1 MVEREDLNTR
11 HPTPTFRE
19 KLKQV
24 EGLIKGRIL
33 YDEPMSRYTSYGIG
47 GPADALIF
55 PRDVEDLKAI
65 LRIAKEEQIPYF
77 ILGGGSNTLVRDGG
91 IRGIVINLEGAF
103 QELSSQGEEV
113 RAGAGVRLS
122 RLLAFCSKMGL
133 SGLEPLTG
141 VPGTVGGAVWG
152 NAGAFGGAISDRL
165 VRLRLVTCYA
175 EELILDR
182 KSLAFSYRR
191 SYLPEGSVIVEATFA
206 LMKGDPLAI
215 RRRISQLL
223 VQRNRSQPVE
233 LRSCG
238 SVFKNPPGDY
248 AGRLVEAAGL
258 KGFRIGDAQVSPK
271 HGNFIVNLGG
281 AKARDVLAL
290 IELVKDRVK
299 KEQGVELEPEIK
311 IVGED

>member
-1 MVEREDLNTR
+1 M
-11 HPTPTFRE
+11 
-19 KLKQV
+19 KLLT
-24 EGLIKGRIL
+24 GLIKGRVL
-33 YDEPMSRYTSYGIG
+33 YDEPMSRHTSYGIG

-55 PRDVEDLKAI
+55 PKDVEDLKVI
-65 LRIAKEEQIPYF
+65 LRIAREEQIPYL
-77 ILGGGSNTLVRDGG
+77 ILGGGSNILVRDGG

-103 QELSSQGEEV
+103 QELSSQGEPSTSSGEAEV

-152 NAGAFGGAISDRL
+152 NAGAFGGAIADRL
-165 VRLRLVTCYA
+165 VKLRLVTCYA
-175 EELILDR
+175 EERILDR
-182 KSLAFSYRR
+182 KDLAFSYRR
-191 SYLPEGSVIVEATFA
+191 SYLPEGSVIIEATFA
-206 LMKGDPLAI
+206 LTKGDPSAI

-248 AGRLVEAAGL
+248 AGRLIEAAGL
-258 KGFRIGDAQVSPK
+258 KGLRCGDAQVSPK

-290 IELVKDRVK
+290 IELVKDQVK
-299 KEQGVELEPEIK
+299 KEQGLELEPEVK
-311 IVGED
+311 VVGED